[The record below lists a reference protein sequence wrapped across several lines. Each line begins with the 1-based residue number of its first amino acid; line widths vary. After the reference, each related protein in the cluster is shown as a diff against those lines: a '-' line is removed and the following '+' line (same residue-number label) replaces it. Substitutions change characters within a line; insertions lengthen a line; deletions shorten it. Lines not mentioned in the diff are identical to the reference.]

1 MAETATTQPTGQST
15 FYGDIIGGI
24 TTFFTMAY
32 IVVVNPS
39 ILSTPGTGM
48 PFTGAMTA
56 TVLIAFS
63 MTLLMGLYAR
73 LPFAVAPGMGL
84 NAFFAFT
91 IVLQQH
97 VPWQTAL
104 GMVFWAGVLFLA
116 VSATPLRE
124 TIAMAIPPGL
134 RLAAAAG
141 IGLLLTL
148 IGLRNAGLIEADTGT
163 LLRLGTLD
171 HRAAFLLVGVLV
183 AVMLQ
188 RRNNPLAYLTSIV
201 LVTAGAWTMGYAL
214 PPERIVSAP
223 DFSSAFLKLDIAGA
237 LRLALLPAIVSILF
251 TDLFD
256 SLSTFIGVA
265 GASGLTDPD
274 GRPRNLKR
282 GLIVDA
288 FATLGAGLAGTSSGT
303 AYVESIAGIRMGART
318 GRASVVT
325 ALCFLPC
332 FFIGPLAAAVPGYA
346 TAAVLILVGL
356 SMFQSVTTLDF
367 TSLEDSLPA
376 FMTIVLIPLT
386 LSITQGILWGF
397 LLHALLYTVVGRA
410 KEVGLVL
417 WVLAV
422 LSAGLLLIARSG

>member
-1 MAETATTQPTGQST
+1 MAASYRLEA
-15 FYGDIIGGI
+15 IGGV
-24 TTFFTMAY
+24 TTFITMAY
-32 IVVVNPS
+32 IVIVNPA
-39 ILSTPGTGM
+39 ILAAPGTNM
-48 PFTGAMTA
+48 PFAGVVTA
-56 TVLIAFS
+56 TVLVACS

-91 IVLQQH
+91 IVRQQH

-148 IGLRNAGLIEADTGT
+148 IGLRNAGLIEADTTT

-171 HRAAFLLVGVLV
+171 HRAAFLLIGVLV

-201 LVTAGAWTMGYAL
+201 LVTAGAWTLGYAL
-214 PPERIVSAP
+214 PPQSIVSAP

-237 LRLALLPAIVSILF
+237 LQLALLPAIVSILF

-417 WVLAV
+417 WTLAV